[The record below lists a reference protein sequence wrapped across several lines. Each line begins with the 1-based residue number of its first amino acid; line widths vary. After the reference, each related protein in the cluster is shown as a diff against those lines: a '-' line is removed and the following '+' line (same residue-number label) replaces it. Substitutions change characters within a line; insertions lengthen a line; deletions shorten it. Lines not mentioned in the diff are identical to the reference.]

1 VNNLHTLTA
10 LTGRDSGANRTI
22 IVQGFEA
29 RRRTVVVAAIGAL
42 PALLVTAILWGF
54 IGQYAILA
62 LPAVEGLTFW
72 LIETRTRGGLQQ
84 RTYTS
89 LLDKRRSDA
98 GKFYMCGRVVDP
110 DLNELGSVVT
120 SSVPSPWLTAAPA
133 PDANPEVRDDKAAV
147 APLPVRPPAP
157 PAVPATQRAALTWD
171 LPARAAAPAPARIVA
186 PSQSAADI
194 MFGARR

>member
-1 VNNLHTLTA
+1 MNNLHTLTA

-54 IGQYAILA
+54 VGQYAMLA
-62 LPAVEGLTFW
+62 VPAVEGLTFW

-84 RTYTS
+84 RQYTS

-110 DLNELGSVVT
+110 DLNELGSVVM
-120 SSVPSPWLTAAPA
+120 SSVPSPWLTPVTAASA
-133 PDANPEVRDDKAAV
+133 PDANREVRDNK
-147 APLPVRPPAP
+147 APLPPAP

-171 LPARAAAPAPARIVA
+171 LPARAAAPAPARAVA